1 MQEKGSG
8 GDEASV
14 DLPLAQ
20 SGKADPSPV
29 QQRGRFWRWR
39 LWRIPLVMAVLFTGA
54 VIGLYFQP
62 PALRAFFGITGLA
75 PGGGSSTPIAVAP
88 VAQPIGPAIPVPQ
101 TVAALGRL
109 KPEGDSVTLALPFG
123 AGDARVARILVAEGD
138 RVAAGQVV
146 AELDSIPQLAAIVAS
161 ARATL
166 AARAAALAQTRAS
179 VAASLTEARASRDRA
194 AAALALA
201 ASDLNRVRDL
211 VARGVATRAQLDQ
224 AEATAA
230 QAARELDR
238 AEAFMTR
245 YAGAE
250 TGTQADIELALRNL
264 DVARADLDRAEQDM
278 AKGRV
283 VAATAGTILKLH
295 VRAGE
300 KPGAAGVA
308 TLGDTDHMR
317 AELEVYQ
324 TDISR
329 VAIGQRVTLTAAA
342 LGPVAL
348 TGTVDRIGLEVERQ
362 SLIAPDPA
370 ANTDARIVR
379 VEVALDAEA
388 SARAAGFTGLEVL
401 ARITVSAKG
410 EGAP

>member
-1 MQEKGSG
+1 
-8 GDEASV
+8 
-14 DLPLAQ
+14 
-20 SGKADPSPV
+20 
-29 QQRGRFWRWR
+29 
-39 LWRIPLVMAVLFTGA
+39 
-54 VIGLYFQP
+54 
-62 PALRAFFGITGLA
+62 
-75 PGGGSSTPIAVAP
+75 
-88 VAQPIGPAIPVPQ
+88 
-101 TVAALGRL
+101 
-109 KPEGDSVTLALPFG
+109 
-123 AGDARVARILVAEGD
+123 
-138 RVAAGQVV
+138 
-146 AELDSIPQLAAIVAS
+146 
-161 ARATL
+161 
-166 AARAAALAQTRAS
+166 AS
-179 VAASLTEARASRDRA
+179 VAASLTEAKASRDRA

-201 ASDLNRVRDL
+201 TTELERVRNL
-211 VARGVATRAQLDQ
+211 VARGVAPRSQLDQ

-250 TGTQADIELALRNL
+250 TGAQADIELARRNL

-283 VAATAGTILKLH
+283 VAATAGKILKLH

-329 VAIGQRVTLTAAA
+329 VATGQRVTLTAAA
-342 LGPVAL
+342 LGPVVL
-348 TGTVDRIGLEVERQ
+348 SGTVDRIGLEVERQ
-362 SLIAPDPA
+362 SLIASDPA

-379 VEVALDAEA
+379 VEVALDAES

-401 ARITVSAKG
+401 ARITVGTAAG
-410 EGAP
+410 GGP